1 MLRFNKF
8 VEYSGE
14 HAIGYFDCVGFEF
27 LRSEHV
33 QLRSDF
39 GQGSTSLKSVSA
51 IKMPKSYRRNADEM
65 FFKHCMPKSRCQ
77 KPNAK

>member
-27 LRSEHV
+27 LRLETASSKERK
-33 QLRSDF
+33 L
-39 GQGSTSLKSVSA
+39 
-51 IKMPKSYRRNADEM
+51 P
-65 FFKHCMPKSRCQ
+65 SR
-77 KPNAK
+77 